1 MGQKTHPKGLRLEV
15 NKNWTSNWFP
25 KKNAYA
31 TDLAQDIKLRKYL
44 KKRLQDASVAS
55 INIERTSQAI
65 TVTIHTARPGIV
77 IGRGGEEVSRLKKE
91 VAKLCNTEDIHL
103 NINEVKRPELNAE
116 LVGQNIAS
124 QLIKKMPYRRVL
136 NKTMQSTM
144 RMGAEGIRINVS
156 GRLGGVEIARSE
168 RFMEGRVPLHTLRAD
183 IDYALVEAHTTYGR
197 IGVKVWIMKG
207 EVYGKR
213 ELSPLV
219 GLSLVS
225 SKKKNNKQRRR

>member
-55 INIERTSQAI
+55 VNIERTSQAI

-77 IGRGGEEVSRLKKE
+77 IGRGGEEVARLKKE
-91 VAKLCNTEDIHL
+91 VAKLCNTDDIHL

-124 QLIKKMPYRRVL
+124 QLVKKMPYRRVL

-183 IDYALVEAHTTYGR
+183 IDYALVEAHTTYGI
-197 IGVKVWIMKG
+197 IGIKVWICNGFAKA
-207 EVYGKR
+207 
-213 ELSPLV
+213 
-219 GLSLVS
+219 
-225 SKKKNNKQRRR
+225 KK

>member
-1 MGQKTHPKGLRLEV
+1 MGQKTHPIGYRLSV
-15 NKNWTSNWFP
+15 NKKWKSNWFAP
-25 KKNAYA
+25 KNNFSN
-31 TDLAQDIKLRKYL
+31 DLEEDVRVRKYISHRL
-44 KKRLQDASVAS
+44 PNAGISKVEIARSSKKV
-55 INIERTSQAI
+55 
-65 TVTIHTARPGIV
+65 TVTIFTARPGIV

-124 QLIKKMPYRRVL
+124 QLVKKMPYRRVL

-168 RFMEGRVPLHTLRAD
+168 RFMDGRVPLHTLRAD
-183 IDYALVEAHTTYGR
+183 IDYALVEAHTTYGI
-197 IGVKVWIMKG
+197 IGIKVWICNGFAKA
-207 EVYGKR
+207 
-213 ELSPLV
+213 
-219 GLSLVS
+219 
-225 SKKKNNKQRRR
+225 KK

>member
-44 KKRLQDASVAS
+44 KKRLQDASIAS
-55 INIERTSQAI
+55 VNIERTSQAI

-91 VAKLCNTEDIHL
+91 VAKLCKTDDIHL

-116 LVGQNIAS
+116 LVGQNIAA

-183 IDYALVEAHTTYGR
+183 IDYALVEAHTTYGI
-197 IGVKVWIMKG
+197 IGIKVWICNGFAKA
-207 EVYGKR
+207 
-213 ELSPLV
+213 
-219 GLSLVS
+219 
-225 SKKKNNKQRRR
+225 KK

>member
-55 INIERTSQAI
+55 IVIERTSQAI
-65 TVTIHTARPGIV
+65 TVTIYTARPGIV

-124 QLIKKMPYRRVL
+124 QLVKKMPYRRIL

-156 GRLGGVEIARSE
+156 GGLGGVEIARSE

-183 IDYALVEAHTTYGR
+183 IDYALVEAHTTYGI
-197 IGVKVWIMKG
+197 IGIKVWICNG
-207 EVYGKR
+207 F
-213 ELSPLV
+213 
-219 GLSLVS
+219 
-225 SKKKNNKQRRR
+225 SKAKK

>member
-55 INIERTSQAI
+55 IVIERTSQAI
-65 TVTIHTARPGIV
+65 TVTIYTARPGIV

-124 QLIKKMPYRRVL
+124 QLVKKLPYRRVL

-183 IDYALVEAHTTYGR
+183 IDYALVEAHTTYGI
-197 IGVKVWIMKG
+197 IGIKVWICNG
-207 EVYGKR
+207 F
-213 ELSPLV
+213 
-219 GLSLVS
+219 
-225 SKKKNNKQRRR
+225 SKAKK

>member
-31 TDLAQDIKLRKYL
+31 ADLAQDIKLRKYL

-116 LVGQNIAS
+116 LVGQNIAN

-183 IDYALVEAHTTYGR
+183 IDYALVEAHTTYGI
-197 IGVKVWIMKG
+197 IGIKVWICNGFAKA
-207 EVYGKR
+207 
-213 ELSPLV
+213 
-219 GLSLVS
+219 
-225 SKKKNNKQRRR
+225 KK

>member
-55 INIERTSQAI
+55 IVIERTSQAI
-65 TVTIHTARPGIV
+65 TVTIYTARPGIV

-124 QLIKKMPYRRVL
+124 QLIKKMPYRRIL

-183 IDYALVEAHTTYGR
+183 IDYALVEAHTTYGI
-197 IGVKVWIMKG
+197 IGIKVWICNG
-207 EVYGKR
+207 F
-213 ELSPLV
+213 
-219 GLSLVS
+219 
-225 SKKKNNKQRRR
+225 SKAKK

>member
-1 MGQKTHPKGLRLEV
+1 MGQKTHPKGLRLEI

-55 INIERTSQAI
+55 VNIERTSQAI

-77 IGRGGEEVSRLKKE
+77 IGRGGEEVAKLKKE
-91 VAKLCNTEDIHL
+91 VSKLCNTEDIHL

-183 IDYALVEAHTTYGR
+183 IDYALVEAYTTYGI
-197 IGVKVWIMKG
+197 IGIKVWICNGFAKA
-207 EVYGKR
+207 
-213 ELSPLV
+213 
-219 GLSLVS
+219 
-225 SKKKNNKQRRR
+225 KK

>member
-116 LVGQNIAS
+116 LVGQNIAN

-183 IDYALVEAHTTYGR
+183 IDYALVEAHTTYGI
-197 IGVKVWIMKG
+197 IGIKVWICNGFAKA
-207 EVYGKR
+207 
-213 ELSPLV
+213 
-219 GLSLVS
+219 
-225 SKKKNNKQRRR
+225 KK

>member
-55 INIERTSQAI
+55 IVIERTSQAI
-65 TVTIHTARPGIV
+65 TVTIYTARPGIV

-124 QLIKKMPYRRVL
+124 QLVKKMPYRRVL

-183 IDYALVEAHTTYGR
+183 IDYALVEAHTTYG
-197 IGVKVWIMKG
+197 IIA
-207 EVYGKR
+207 
-213 ELSPLV
+213 
-219 GLSLVS
+219 VS
-225 SKKKNNKQRRR
+225 YTHLTLPTKA

>member
-25 KKNAYA
+25 KKNSYA

-55 INIERTSQAI
+55 VNIERTSQAI

-91 VAKLCNTEDIHL
+91 VAKLCNTDDIHL

-116 LVGQNIAS
+116 LVGQNIAA
-124 QLIKKMPYRRVL
+124 QLVKKMPYRRVL

-144 RMGAEGIRINVS
+144 RMGAEGIRINES

-183 IDYALVEAHTTYGR
+183 IDYALVEAHTTYGI
-197 IGVKVWIMKG
+197 IGIKVWICNGFAKA
-207 EVYGKR
+207 
-213 ELSPLV
+213 
-219 GLSLVS
+219 
-225 SKKKNNKQRRR
+225 KK

>member
-55 INIERTSQAI
+55 INIERTTQSI

-124 QLIKKMPYRRVL
+124 QLIKKMPYRRIL

-183 IDYALVEAHTTYGR
+183 IDYALVEAHTTYGI
-197 IGVKVWIMKG
+197 IGIKVWICNGFAKA
-207 EVYGKR
+207 
-213 ELSPLV
+213 
-219 GLSLVS
+219 
-225 SKKKNNKQRRR
+225 KK